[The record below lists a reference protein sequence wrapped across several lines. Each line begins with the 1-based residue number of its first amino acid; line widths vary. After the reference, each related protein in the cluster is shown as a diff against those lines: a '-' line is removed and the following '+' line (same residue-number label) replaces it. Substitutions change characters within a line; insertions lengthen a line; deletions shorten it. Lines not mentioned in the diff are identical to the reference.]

1 MTGILT
7 PSFHVYYSKQLNQ
20 LPRSIKIDTWRRLTS
35 RKHPLSLEQ
44 ASSIHPEV
52 EDLLNKAV
60 ENYIKQK
67 ERQKRAPEYATILLV
82 NLLQTKVTSV
92 QTNFTN
98 LYVKLQV
105 LYLSV
110 HRTFLLKITFPYT
123 KLFGNAIFVQGTT
136 KKKF

>member
-98 LYVKLQV
+98 LYVKL
-105 LYLSV
+105 
-110 HRTFLLKITFPYT
+110 
-123 KLFGNAIFVQGTT
+123 
-136 KKKF
+136 